1 MAREVVGCWG
11 VDIHEIDVFLDQ
23 NGGVKSLREDGRIM
37 VASFLGQIKHLE
49 S

>member
-11 VDIHEIDVFLDQ
+11 VDIHEIDVFMDQ
-23 NGGVKSLREDGRIM
+23 NGGFKSLGEDGRNM
-37 VASFLGQIKHLE
+37 VASFLGEIKHLE